1 MSDEPLPGEHVSG
14 PAGPVVCGYDGSR
27 DSRRAVAWAAG
38 WARDH
43 HVGLEVISA
52 DRAVGRV
59 VAFDETARANVEG
72 AMRDQLAELTSGVA
86 TTIRVIADSPV
97 AALVQAGRNASAI
110 IVGSRGLTAREDFA
124 MGSTSAG
131 VVEHATCPVIVITP
145 RTPEGRADGP
155 VALAADGSAAG
166 DPAAAFA
173 FAEAER
179 RGTSLR
185 VVHSVEVPRLPGA
198 SLFDL
203 DRLAESVIADD
214 EKQVHRALAPH
225 RDRHP
230 GVSVDLILVVGDP
243 AATISAEAEGAALL
257 VTGSRGHGG
266 FAGLL
271 LGSVSR
277 RLLQTAP
284 CAVAVVRHPDH

>member
-1 MSDEPLPGEHVSG
+1 MSETV
-14 PAGPVVCGYDGSR
+14 GPVVCGYDGSQ
-27 DSRRAVAWAAG
+27 DARRAVAWAAA
-38 WARDH
+38 WASDH
-43 HVGLEVISA
+43 GTTLEVISA

-59 VAFDETARANVEG
+59 VAFDETARSNVEG
-72 AMRDQLAELTSGVA
+72 AMRDQLAELTYDVSA
-86 TTIRVIADSPV
+86 NFRVIADSPV
-97 AALVQAGRNASAI
+97 GALVETGRNASAI
-110 IVGSRGLTAREDFA
+110 VVGSRGLTAREDFA

-145 RTPEGRADGP
+145 RTPEISPGGPGDPADGP
-155 VALAADGSAAG
+155 VVLAADGSAAG

-173 FAEAER
+173 FAEAQR
-179 RGTSLR
+179 RGTTLR
-185 VVHSVEVPRLPGA
+185 VVHTVEVPRLPGA

-203 DRLAESVIADD
+203 DRLAERVIAED
-214 EKQVHRALAPH
+214 EKQVLDAIAPH
-225 RDRHP
+225 RERHP
-230 GVSVDLILVVGDP
+230 EVTVDLILVVGEP
-243 AATISAEAEGAALL
+243 ATTIAKEAEGAALL

-284 CAVAVVRHPDH
+284 CAVAVVRPT

>member
-1 MSDEPLPGEHVSG
+1 MSET
-14 PAGPVVCGYDGSR
+14 AIRPVVCGYDGSQ
-27 DSRRAVAWAAG
+27 DSRRAVAWAAT

-43 HVGLEVISA
+43 TTSLEVISA

-72 AMRDQLAELTSGVA
+72 AMRDQLAELTGDVP
-86 TTIRVIADSPV
+86 TTYRVIADSPV
-97 AALVQAGRNASAI
+97 GALVRAGEAASAI
-110 IVGSRGLTAREDFA
+110 VVGSRGLTAREDFA

-131 VVEHATCPVIVITP
+131 VVEHATCPVLVITP
-145 RTPEGRADGP
+145 RTPEHPASGP
-155 VALAADGSAAG
+155 VVLAADGSAAS
-166 DPAAAFA
+166 DPAVAFA

-179 RGTSLR
+179 RGVSLR
-185 VVHSVEVPRLPGA
+185 AVHAVEVPRLPGA

-203 DRLAESVIADD
+203 DQLAESVLAED
-214 EKQVHRALAPH
+214 EKEVLDALAPH
-225 RDRHP
+225 EARHP
-230 GVSVDLILVVGDP
+230 GVTVELILVVGEP
-243 AATISAEAEGAALL
+243 AVTVSDEAVGASLL

-284 CAVAVVRHPDH
+284 CAVAVVRPTD

>member
-1 MSDEPLPGEHVSG
+1 MSETPH
-14 PAGPVVCGYDGSR
+14 GPVICGYDGSR
-27 DSRRAVAWAAG
+27 DARRAVAWAAG

-43 HVGLEVISA
+43 HAPLEVISA

-72 AMRDQLAELTSGVA
+72 AMRDQLADLVDDDEKVTY
-86 TTIRVIADSPV
+86 RVIADSPV
-97 AALVQAGRNASAI
+97 GALIEASRGASAI
-110 IVGSRGLTAREDFA
+110 VVGSRGLTAREDFA

-131 VVEHATCPVIVITP
+131 VVEHATCPVMVITP
-145 RTPEGRADGP
+145 NTPETPATGP
-155 VALAADGSAAG
+155 VVLATDGSPGA
-166 DPAAAFA
+166 DPAAGFA
-173 FAEAER
+173 FAEARR
-179 RGTSLR
+179 RGVGLR
-185 VVHSVEVPRLPGA
+185 AVHSVEVPKLPGS

-203 DRLAESVIADD
+203 DRLAEDVLAED
-214 EKQVHRALAPH
+214 ERAVTDALAPH
-225 RDRHP
+225 QTRYP
-230 GVSVDLILVVGDP
+230 EVSVDLVLVVGDP
-243 AATISAEAEGAALL
+243 AKTVAEESDGASLL

-284 CAVAVVRHPDH
+284 CAVAVIRPS